1 MVRPADVVTRVEEGF
16 TSELHETRNA
26 AVLGIALG
34 VSFGTCFLTGLLS
47 HLIQHPPSWFE
58 WPSRP
63 AGLYRITQG
72 VHVTTGFV
80 SIPILL
86 AKLWTVFPRFWT
98 WPPFRNVA
106 HAVERIS
113 LVPLVA
119 GGLFL
124 LFSGVANVA
133 RWYPYPFFFPS
144 AHYWTAWLMVGAM
157 VAHIGAKASLT
168 RDALRRD
175 APAELASARSSE
187 RRAFLGGVAA
197 TAGLVALAVAG
208 GTVRPLSRF
217 AALAQ
222 RRPAEGPQGLPVNKT
237 AGGAG
242 VVRLAQDP
250 GYRLQVEGNVR
261 RSLSLSLDDLS
272 ALPQHEAE
280 LPIACVEGWS
290 RGARWRGVRVRDVL
304 ALAGAVDSDS
314 DAGVQVES
322 LQRSGRYRRSTLNSW
337 HLHDSDTLLAL
348 ELNGERLH
356 LDHGYPVRLIAPN
369 LPGVLQTKWVERLV
383 VL

>member
-1 MVRPADVVTRVEEGF
+1 MVRPADVVTGVERRF
-16 TSELHETRNA
+16 TSELHETRIA
-26 AVLGIALG
+26 AVLGLALG
-34 VSFGTCFLTGLLS
+34 VSFGACFLTGLLS
-47 HLIQHPPSWFE
+47 HLIQQPPSWFQ

-98 WPPFRNVA
+98 SPPIRNVA

-144 AHYWTAWLMVGAM
+144 AHYWTAWLTIGAM
-157 VAHIGAKASLT
+157 VAHVGAKASLT
-168 RDALRRD
+168 RDALRRE
-175 APAELASARSSE
+175 APAELVRAPSAD

-197 TAGLVALAVAG
+197 TTGLVALAVVG
-208 GTVRPLSRF
+208 NTVGPLSRF

-237 AGGAG
+237 ASGAG
-242 VVRLAQDP
+242 VVQLARSP
-250 GYRLQVEGNVR
+250 AYRLRVEGSVR
-261 RSLSLSLDDLS
+261 SPLSLSVDELYG
-272 ALPQHEAE
+272 LPQHEAE

-290 RGARWRGVRVRDVL
+290 RGARWRGIRVRDLL
-304 ALAGAVDSDS
+304 ALAGADDT
-314 DAGVQVES
+314 AVQVQS
-322 LQRSGRYRRSTLNSW
+322 LQPRGRYRHSTLNSS
-337 HLHDSDTLLAL
+337 HLHDPDTLLAL
-348 ELNGERLH
+348 ELNGERLQ
-356 LDHGYPVRLIAPN
+356 LDHGYPVRLVAPN
-369 LPGVLQTKWVERLV
+369 LPGVMQTKWVERLV

>member
-1 MVRPADVVTRVEEGF
+1 
-16 TSELHETRNA
+16 
-26 AVLGIALG
+26 
-34 VSFGTCFLTGLLS
+34 
-47 HLIQHPPSWFE
+47 
-58 WPSRP
+58 
-63 AGLYRITQG
+63 
-72 VHVTTGFV
+72 
-80 SIPILL
+80 
-86 AKLWTVFPRFWT
+86 
-98 WPPFRNVA
+98 VA

-144 AHYWTAWLMVGAM
+144 AHYWTAWLTIGAM
-157 VAHIGAKASLT
+157 IAHIGAKASLT

-175 APAELASARSSE
+175 PPAEMAPARSSD

-197 TAGLVALAVAG
+197 TTGLVALAVAG

-242 VVRLAQDP
+242 VVKLARDP
-250 GYRLQVEGNVR
+250 AYRLQVEGNVR
-261 RSLSLSLDDLS
+261 RPLSLSLDELS

-290 RGARWRGVRVRDVL
+290 RSARWRGVRVRDLL
-304 ALAGAVDSDS
+304 AMAGASATA
-314 DAGVQVES
+314 AGVEVES
-322 LQRSGRYRRSTLNSW
+322 LQRSGRYRRSTLNSS
-337 HLHDSDTLLAL
+337 HVDDHETLLAL
-348 ELNGERLH
+348 ELNGEPLH

-369 LPGVLQTKWVERLV
+369 LPGVLQTKWVGRLV

>member
-1 MVRPADVVTRVEEGF
+1 VEGRF
-16 TSELHETRNA
+16 TSELHETRTA

-34 VSFGTCFLTGLLS
+34 LSFGTCFLTGLLS
-47 HLIQHPPSWFE
+47 HLIQHPPGWFE

-98 WPPFRNVA
+98 WPAVRNVA

-144 AHYWTAWLMVGAM
+144 AHYWTAWLTIGAM

-175 APAELASARSSE
+175 PPVELVRARSSD

-197 TAGLVALAVAG
+197 TTGLVALAVAG

-217 AALAQ
+217 AGLAQ

-237 AGGAG
+237 AAGAG
-242 VVRLAQDP
+242 VARLAHDP
-250 GYRLQVEGNVR
+250 AYRLHVVGNVR
-261 RSLSLSLDDLS
+261 HPLSLGLDQLS
-272 ALPQHEAE
+272 ELAQHEAV

-290 RGARWRGVRVRDVL
+290 RGARWSGVRVRDLL
-304 ALAGAVDSDS
+304 ALAGARD
-314 DAGVQVES
+314 DAEGVRVES
-322 LQRSGRYRRSTLNSW
+322 LQRSGRYRRSTLNPS
-337 HLHDSDTLLAL
+337 HLGDPDTLLAL
-348 ELNGERLH
+348 QLNGAPLH